1 MKYKFLCPDLSDKR
15 IKYAKKYLEKIG
27 YESVTEVENADF
39 VLLGVNPDKALLNFT
54 LPIYAGNI
62 FGDNIYDYTQN
73 EDFAIKNAYL
83 TAEGAIALAVSSSE
97 KSLFDSSVLLVG
109 YGRISRAL
117 HKLLSCY
124 TNKITVCARS
134 QNQLTLAQCNGADTI
149 NFEQLCK
156 KNKYDFIINT
166 VAHPVFNEQELLF
179 VDKDTLIMD
188 LASFPGGVDK
198 HFAKSYNLNL
208 MIARGLPAKFS
219 PYNAGI
225 VVAQTVDAMIKGGI
239 A

>member
-1 MKYKFLCPDLSDKR
+1 M
-15 IKYAKKYLEKIG
+15 
-27 YESVTEVENADF
+27 
-39 VLLGVNPDKALLNFT
+39 
-54 LPIYAGNI
+54 
-62 FGDNIYDYTQN
+62 
-73 EDFAIKNAYL
+73 
-83 TAEGAIALAVSSSE
+83 
-97 KSLFDSSVLLVG
+97 
-109 YGRISRAL
+109 
-117 HKLLSCY
+117 
-124 TNKITVCARS
+124 
-134 QNQLTLAQCNGADTI
+134 
-149 NFEQLCK
+149 
-156 KNKYDFIINT
+156 
-166 VAHPVFNEQELLF
+166 FNEQELLF